1 MQSSETPMAWNRPGN
16 ITTKSSKKP
25 IILKGTKAS
34 KDLETT
40 SVGITSKWRAA
51 LKP

>member
-1 MQSSETPMAWNRPGN
+1 MLKPKTGN
-16 ITTKSSKKP
+16 NTTKSSKKP

-34 KDLETT
+34 KDIDAVSLTT
-40 SVGITSKWRAA
+40 KRRAA

>member
-1 MQSSETPMAWNRPGN
+1 MQKNRPGN
-16 ITTKSSKKP
+16 ITTKSNKKP

-40 SVGITSKWRAA
+40 SVGLTSKRRAA
-51 LKP
+51 LKPQDT